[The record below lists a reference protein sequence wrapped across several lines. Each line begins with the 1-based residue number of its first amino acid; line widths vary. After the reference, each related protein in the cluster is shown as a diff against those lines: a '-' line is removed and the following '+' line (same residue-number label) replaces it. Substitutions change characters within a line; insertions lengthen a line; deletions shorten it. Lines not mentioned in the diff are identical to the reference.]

1 MIEQWFVPKLGTV
14 QDLAGKIYPVAA
26 PVGDTVPPFAL
37 YTLQEETAQRDMEGD
52 VVSYTAKIRLDL
64 FCDDNDA
71 LCVLAAQAEAALR
84 CQNEDWEEG
93 YIFSSDACRGEPA
106 GFDLRL
112 EVHVQTLA
120 VTIRF
125 WR

>member
-1 MIEQWFVPKLGTV
+1 MIEQWIVPKLGTL

-37 YTLQEETAQRDMEGD
+37 YTLQEETAQRDLDGD
-52 VVSYTAKIRLDL
+52 LLCYTAKIRLDL

-71 LCVLAAQAEAALR
+71 LCALAAQAEAALC
-84 CQNEDWEEG
+84 CQNEEWGEL
-93 YIFSSDACRGEPA
+93 YIFSADACRGEPA

-112 EVHVQTLA
+112 EVHVQTLI
-120 VTIRF
+120 VTVTY

>member
-1 MIEQWFVPKLGTV
+1 M
-14 QDLAGKIYPVAA
+14 
-26 PVGDTVPPFAL
+26 PPFAL
-37 YTLQEETAQRDMEGD
+37 YTLQEETAPRDIEGD

-71 LCVLAAQAEAALR
+71 LCALAAQAESTLC
-84 CQNEDWEEG
+84 CQSEEWDEG
-93 YIFSSDACRGEPA
+93 YIFSSEACRGEPA

>member
-1 MIEQWFVPKLGTV
+1 MIEQWLGPKLGTL
-14 QDLAGKIYPVAA
+14 QDLAGKIYPGAA

-52 VVSYTAKIRLDL
+52 VVCYTATIRLDL
-64 FCDDNDA
+64 LCDDNDA
-71 LCVLAAQAEAALR
+71 LCALAAQAETALCCR
-84 CQNEDWEEG
+84 NEEWGEL
-93 YIFSSDACRGEPA
+93 YIFSSEACRGEPA

-112 EVHVQTLA
+112 EVHVQTLI
-120 VTIRF
+120 VTISY